1 MKNIVYKVVPS
12 CVCWFIIPINYSY
25 IPLINPRYWTYLHQ
39 LSLAN
44 YGAPSCRSFKKEIQS
59 AANHLKIFENPI
71 PIVCTSNHCIAKIS
85 CFLLQKIFTI
95 PIKSQQRPRVFFPT
109 TEPSTWICLSQKI
122 KNIRYYRFPKWW
134 MFHWKNKKSPTQQ
147 SQDKACTDTC
157 ADSINLA
164 SSTKRPLSTNLG

>member
-95 PIKSQQRPRVFFPT
+95 PIKSQQRPRVF
-109 TEPSTWICLSQKI
+109 SQRPNLQLGFAYPKKIKIFTIIDSPNGGCSIGKI
-122 KNIRYYRFPKWW
+122 KNHRL
-134 MFHWKNKKSPTQQ
+134 NKARTRPARTHALIPSTSLPPQ
-147 SQDKACTDTC
+147 SD
-157 ADSINLA
+157 
-164 SSTKRPLSTNLG
+164 R

>member
-1 MKNIVYKVVPS
+1 
-12 CVCWFIIPINYSY
+12 
-25 IPLINPRYWTYLHQ
+25 LHQ

-95 PIKSQQRPRVFFPT
+95 PIKSQQRRRVF
-109 TEPSTWICLSQKI
+109 SQRPNLQLGFAYPKKK
-122 KNIRYYRFPKWW
+122 KNHYYRFPKWW
-134 MFHWKNKKSPTQQ
+134 MFHWENKNHRLNKARTRPARTHALIPSTSLPPQ
-147 SQDKACTDTC
+147 SD
-157 ADSINLA
+157 
-164 SSTKRPLSTNLG
+164 R